1 MIQAGVI
8 QEIIDTFFE
17 NPLLSIG
24 YYGPIVLIVMN
35 IYILYDRFFWC
46 IVYILFVVIN
56 TFLNKALKRWIK
68 EPRPK
73 DWKSFA
79 TFERLEQEEKY
90 GMPSGHAQSAMFSTT
105 FYYLLFGIDE
115 TLYIMMFITTLT
127 VFQRWYNK
135 NHTILQLLVG
145 LCIGGFFARIV
156 FSIINNYKKKIS
168 LWSI

>member
-1 MIQAGVI
+1 MIHMGII
-8 QEIIDTFFE
+8 QEIVDTFIE
-17 NPLLSIG
+17 NPLLSVG
-24 YYGPIVLIVMN
+24 YYGPILLMAIN
-35 IYILYDRFFWC
+35 IYVLYNRFYWC

-90 GMPSGHAQSAMFSTT
+90 GMPSGHAQSAMFSVM

-115 TLYIMMFITTLT
+115 TLYIMLFITGVT
-127 VFQRWYNK
+127 VFQRYHNK
-135 NHTILQLLVG
+135 NHTIVQLGIG
-145 LCIGGFFARIV
+145 LIIGGIFAYSV
-156 FSIINNYKKKIS
+156 FYIAKKYKIKMNV
-168 LWSI
+168 